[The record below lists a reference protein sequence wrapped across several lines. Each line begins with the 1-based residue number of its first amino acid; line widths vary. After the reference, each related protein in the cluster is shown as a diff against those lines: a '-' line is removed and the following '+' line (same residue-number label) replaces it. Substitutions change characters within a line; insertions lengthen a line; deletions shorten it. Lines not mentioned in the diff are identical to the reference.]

1 MFLNI
6 YFESNMLLNYIW
18 GKEPTTKWVK
28 NGTYNHIFV
37 SAGLFMKLKFKS
49 SQLDRSSARTGVFH
63 CAWLLK

>member
-18 GKEPTTKWVK
+18 VKGPTTKWVK

-37 SAGLFMKLKFKS
+37 SL
-49 SQLDRSSARTGVFH
+49 
-63 CAWLLK
+63 